1 MLAQLPFAGSA
12 LARLGTKAAMYE
24 QLSSKPVYSEATS
37 DPSSSQPVPLFNLWE
52 ASRPTVSDRNAT
64 GYSEKPY
71 SQPGSHRKYTLE
83 NLYYAFRILQET
95 LGEMLLMLWS
105 LSPLRMSLLL
115 CLTIIRGLF
124 PAFRGY
130 SQALILDEVRRI
142 LIYIY
147 IISNSGGCSKNH
159 RNQIQKQIS
168 AGDLLS
174 TRLMQLILREGLR
187 MLAESLFDAIT

>member
-12 LARLGTKAAMYE
+12 LARLGMKAAMYE

-37 DPSSSQPVPLFNLWE
+37 DPSSSQAVPLFHLWE
-52 ASRPTVSDRNAT
+52 ASRPLVSDANAT

-130 SQALILDEVRRI
+130 SQALILDEVRCI
-142 LIYIY
+142 LIYDIKQRGLLKKSPESDTKANFSRGSTFY
-147 IISNSGGCSKNH
+147 SPYATHLTGGSAYARGIS
-159 RNQIQKQIS
+159 
-168 AGDLLS
+168 
-174 TRLMQLILREGLR
+174 
-187 MLAESLFDAIT
+187 F